1 MINKIKKIEELTNF
15 NIKKNICLNCF
26 DQLIKERENS
36 SNILENESYMINQAL
51 LNLTLEMS
59 SKEFTN
65 VVECD
70 EESLR
75 LKEKTTKIQ
84 LDTLKQKEKETEE
97 ELKKL
102 YTELKHLCD
111 QEKIYWEE
119 FNNLERNIYL
129 YEKDKILTRRKRN
142 NYEKEIKH
150 LASANIINE
159 LFNISFYD
167 KYGTIN
173 GSRMGLP
180 KDTNVECL
188 NNLDSD
194 G

>member
-26 DQLIKERENS
+26 DQLIKEREYS

-75 LKEKTTKIQ
+75 VKEKATKSQ
-84 LDTLKQKEKETEE
+84 LETLKQKEKETEE

-111 QEKIYWEE
+111 QEKTYWEE
-119 FNNLERNIYL
+119 FNILERNIYL
-129 YEKDKILTRRKRN
+129 YEKDKILTRRKRSN
-142 NYEKEIKH
+142 FEKEIKH
-150 LASANIINE
+150 LASSNIINE

-180 KDTNVECL
+180 KDTNV
-188 NNLDSD
+188 D
-194 G
+194 